1 MEAPTVSESA
11 LLEGEAVEGVEVV
24 WQLLEE
30 LIWECAQRVLEEAL
44 EEVVQAM
51 LLELLDGCSRE
62 LVDEFHQELLDDAV
76 SSTDTTSSDEGEN
89 LDDEE
94 EFDGLLTEDIIV
106 EGLSNLRRSATGMEQ
121 AYLHLSLP
129 NYELSDISI
138 LCDYIHLQKLELPY
152 NKITDLRC
160 VSYMPY
166 LIQLDASHNSLT
178 SIAGLKLPKHIKLD
192 RSSVVDSSPRQGWT
206 HTQAPTDRAINT
218 EVDFSYNQISD
229 LKELSDYPF
238 LSKLNLSNNQIQAIE
253 GLQNCKSLTY
263 LNMAENRLLEISG
276 LDYLPIKF
284 LFLQGNQFINVKGL
298 ANMKRLHKLDLSNNK
313 IETLIGLEDH
323 DLLETINLENNQISD
338 LDEIM
343 HLRNL
348 QLLRKLNLLK
358 NPIQGTPDYL
368 LWVLFIV
375 QKLTELDNKQVKT
388 SDKVLAINKY
398 NPPPEVVAANDHM
411 TNIMYSFLQ
420 PQRIYDSTLPNLDI
434 PYPMLVLVGV
444 QASGKRELC
453 HMVCQEFSEYF
464 GFCIGHT
471 SRRPSL
477 DEKNGFDYYFV
488 SDEEFEEMIQMGKFI
503 QTMKFD
509 GCYFGL
515 SRDALENV
523 ASKGLACCTHMELEG
538 VRSLKKTYLEPRYI
552 LLIPQDKKDHEK
564 RLRIKGLYTESH
576 INHVLSRVDDCINMN
591 QTFPGYFDAVINS
604 DELTDTYT
612 QLSQL
617 IKEYLSLNDPTS
629 VNSTRAMEVEKWQM
643 SGLTNSIPSN
653 GSKQNWSSISW
664 TIGFPTQSVDSSIR
678 NYSSRIQARL
688 STERST
694 LEQNSIQQRQR
705 EAREV
710 VMRRTQYRGTFLFKR
725 ARTSNDLKGYDVS
738 KLSFHTSI
746 RPNASDISQDLDL
759 FSTSS
764 SETTQISTEE
774 STLSSAEVFTK
785 RSNSVVMDTDSSI
798 RDTSKILLKI
808 KSRPITDLNT
818 TPQGAGDTVHKREEI
833 AKPEPTMELQ
843 PLSKSHLAPTI
854 ESPSYRLGFNIKPV
868 LPEIPSGRT
877 TAEIPFNS
885 KETLCNLK

>member
-178 SIAGLKLPKHIKLD
+178 SIAGLKLPKHIK
-192 RSSVVDSSPRQGWT
+192 
-206 HTQAPTDRAINT
+206 
-218 EVDFSYNQISD
+218 
-229 LKELSDYPF
+229 
-238 LSKLNLSNNQIQAIE
+238 
-253 GLQNCKSLTY
+253 
-263 LNMAENRLLEISG
+263 
-276 LDYLPIKF
+276 
-284 LFLQGNQFINVKGL
+284 QGNQFINVKGL

-764 SETTQISTEE
+764 SSETTQISTEE

>member
-11 LLEGEAVEGVEVV
+11 LPEGEAVEGVEVV
-24 WQLLEE
+24 CELLEE
-30 LIWECAQRVLEEAL
+30 MIWECAQRVLEEAL

-121 AYLHLSLP
+121 AYLHLSVP

-166 LIQLDASHNSLT
+166 LVQLDASHNSLT
-178 SIAGLKLPKHIKLD
+178 SIAGLKLPKHIK
-192 RSSVVDSSPRQGWT
+192 
-206 HTQAPTDRAINT
+206 

-229 LKELSDYPF
+229 VKELSDYPF
-238 LSKLNLSNNQIQAIE
+238 LSKLNLSNNKIQAIE

-348 QLLRKLNLLK
+348 QLLRELNLLK
-358 NPIQGTPDYL
+358 NPIQGNPDYL
-368 LWVLFIV
+368 LWVLFII

-420 PQRIYDSTLPNLDI
+420 PQRIYDSTLPTFDI

-453 HMVCQEFSEYF
+453 HMICQEFSEYF
-464 GFCIGHT
+464 GYCIGHT
-471 SRRPSL
+471 SRRPFL

-503 QTMKFD
+503 ETMKFD

-564 RLRIKGLYTESH
+564 RLRIKGPYTESQ
-576 INHVLSRVDDCINMN
+576 INNVLSRVDDCINMN
-591 QTFPGYFDAVINS
+591 QTFPGYFDVVVNS

-617 IKEYLSLNDPTS
+617 IKEYLSLNDPTC
-629 VNSTRAMEVEKWQM
+629 VNSTRAMEVEKQQM
-643 SGLTNSIPSN
+643 SGLSNSILSN
-653 GSKQNWSSISW
+653 GSKLNWSSISW
-664 TIGFPTQSVDSSIR
+664 TIGFPTESVDSSIR

-688 STERST
+688 SVERST

-705 EAREV
+705 KAREV
-710 VMRRTQYRGTFLFKR
+710 VMGRTQNRGTYLFKR

-759 FSTSS
+759 FFSSSS

-774 STLSSAEVFTK
+774 STLSSDEVFTE
-785 RSNSVVMDTDSSI
+785 RSNSVVMGTDSSI
-798 RDTSKILLKI
+798 RDTSKILLKM
-808 KSRPITDLNT
+808 KSRPITDLNKT
-818 TPQGAGDTVHKREEI
+818 LQGAQDTVHKQEEI
-833 AKPEPTMELQ
+833 VKPEPTMELQ

-885 KETLCNLK
+885 KETFCNLK

>member
-1 MEAPTVSESA
+1 MEAPTVSESE
-11 LLEGEAVEGVEVV
+11 LPEEEAVEGVEVV
-24 WQLLEE
+24 WELLEE
-30 LIWECAQRVLEEAL
+30 MIRECAQRVLEEEL
-44 EEVVQAM
+44 EEVGQAM

-62 LVDEFHQELLDDAV
+62 LVDEFYQELLDNAV
-76 SSTDTTSSDEGEN
+76 SSNDTTSSDKCEN
-89 LDDEE
+89 LEDMDDEE

-166 LIQLDASHNSLT
+166 LIQLDASHNTLT
-178 SIAGLKLPKHIKLD
+178 SIAGLKLPKNIK
-192 RSSVVDSSPRQGWT
+192 
-206 HTQAPTDRAINT
+206 

-229 LKELSDYPF
+229 VKELSDHPF

-348 QLLRKLNLLK
+348 QLLRGLNLLK
-358 NPIQGTPDYL
+358 NPIQGNPDYL
-368 LWVLFIV
+368 LWVLFII

-420 PQRIYDSTLPNLDI
+420 PQRIYDSTLPNFDI
-434 PYPMLVLVGV
+434 PYPMLVLVGA

-453 HMVCQEFSEYF
+453 HMICQEFSEYF
-464 GFCIGHT
+464 GYCISHT
-471 SRRPSL
+471 SRRPYL
-477 DEKNGFDYYFV
+477 GEKNGFDYYFV

-503 QTMKFD
+503 ETVKYD

-515 SRDALENV
+515 SRDALEDV
-523 ASKGLACCTHMELEG
+523 ASKGLACCTHMELDG

-552 LLIPQDKKDHEK
+552 LLIPQDKEDHEK
-564 RLRIKGLYTESH
+564 RLRINGLYTESQ
-576 INHVLSRVDDCINMN
+576 INHVLSRVDDCIYMN

-617 IKEYLSLNDPTS
+617 IKEYLSLNDQTS
-629 VNSTRAMEVEKWQM
+629 VNSTRTMEVEKWQM

-653 GSKQNWSSISW
+653 ESKLNWSSISW
-664 TIGFPTQSVDSSIR
+664 NIGFPTESVQSSNR

-688 STERST
+688 SAERST
-694 LEQNSIQQRQR
+694 LEKNSIQQRQR

-710 VMRRTQYRGTFLFKR
+710 VVGRTPNRGTYLFKR
-725 ARTSNDLKGYDVS
+725 ARTNDLKSYDVS

-746 RPNASDISQDLDL
+746 RPNASDISQDLNL
-759 FSTSS
+759 FSSSSS

-774 STLSSAEVFTK
+774 SILSSAEVFTD
-785 RSNSVVMDTDSSI
+785 RSNSVVMDTHSSI
-798 RDTSKILLKI
+798 RDTSKILLKM
-808 KSRPITDLNT
+808 KSKPITDFNKTL
-818 TPQGAGDTVHKREEI
+818 QGAGDTVHKQEET

-843 PLSKSHLAPTI
+843 PPSKSLLSPTI
-854 ESPSYRLGFNIKPV
+854 ESPSYRLGLNIKPI

-877 TAEIPFNS
+877 TAKFPVNS
-885 KETLCNLK
+885 KETFCTSK